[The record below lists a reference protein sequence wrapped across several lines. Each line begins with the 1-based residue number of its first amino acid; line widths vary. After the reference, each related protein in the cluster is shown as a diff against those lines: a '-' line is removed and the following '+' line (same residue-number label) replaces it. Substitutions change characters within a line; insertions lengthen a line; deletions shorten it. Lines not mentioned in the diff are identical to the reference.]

1 MAEQV
6 NITEWLAKA
15 KEDPKLA
22 AQPVI
27 IVAALFFLG
36 YKFLYAPVTSELQ
49 KQERKTKR
57 VEGQIK
63 KVESA
68 ADNLDDLKL
77 EIEEKKA
84 EWKKAQKL
92 CYKKSEMTKFLRR
105 IRELAELAGI
115 PVKSINPQ
123 SISPMKMGE
132 ISVEKLPVSIYFTG
146 DIVTL
151 GTFLRLIEKEEK
163 ITFLSLPSLSPNA
176 SGQFELE
183 LTPTTILIS
192 DELAEE
198 K

>member
-36 YKFLYAPVTSELQ
+36 YKFLYAPVTKKLML
-49 KQERKTKR
+49 QERRTKK

-63 KVESA
+63 RVESA

-84 EWKKAQKL
+84 EWKKTQQL

-183 LTPTTILIS
+183 LIPTTILIS

>member
-1 MAEQV
+1 
-6 NITEWLAKA
+6 
-15 KEDPKLA
+15 
-22 AQPVI
+22 
-27 IVAALFFLG
+27 
-36 YKFLYAPVTSELQ
+36 
-49 KQERKTKR
+49 
-57 VEGQIK
+57 
-63 KVESA
+63 
-68 ADNLDDLKL
+68 
-77 EIEEKKA
+77 
-84 EWKKAQKL
+84 
-92 CYKKSEMTKFLRR
+92 
-105 IRELAELAGI
+105 
-115 PVKSINPQ
+115 
-123 SISPMKMGE
+123 MKMGE